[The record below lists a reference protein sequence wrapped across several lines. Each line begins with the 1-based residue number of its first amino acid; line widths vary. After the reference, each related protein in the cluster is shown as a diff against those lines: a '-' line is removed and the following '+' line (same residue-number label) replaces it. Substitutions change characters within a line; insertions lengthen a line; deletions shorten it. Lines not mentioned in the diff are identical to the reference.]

1 MPYLFLLNMFEKNP
15 PTFYQN
21 PGFFWFND
29 CPVGCLVPWLRDWS
43 ASLVRFIL
51 FSETAASPIILL
63 LNPLSYSSLINLLDK
78 PLRPSLPRSISRDLK
93 SFIIFNWKKNLKI
106 LLENLRKFNIIYFK
120 SIHSQKLLLL
130 QVNPILTKV
139 LILII
144 VFIIHPCLIDF
155 EAFLLTHLST
165 FSFRTTLILFNCYDL
180 LC

>member
-1 MPYLFLLNMFEKNP
+1 MIGGVDWTFNAPYFGTNLSINWLAKPPTTGILPTKPYMPYLFLLNMFEKNP

-63 LNPLSYSSLINLLDK
+63 LNPLSYSSFINLLDK

-93 SFIIFNWKKNLKI
+93 SFIIFNWKKI
-106 LLENLRKFNIIYFK
+106 
-120 SIHSQKLLLL
+120 
-130 QVNPILTKV
+130 
-139 LILII
+139 
-144 VFIIHPCLIDF
+144 
-155 EAFLLTHLST
+155 
-165 FSFRTTLILFNCYDL
+165 
-180 LC
+180 